1 MKRHLVDDSNTQS
14 SMLCNAIKDKV
25 NAQKTYTTASFA
37 LMMVLHMTHQEIK
50 NVSASDSRSNVI
62 SL

>member
-1 MKRHLVDDSNTQS
+1 MKRHLRDGSNTQA
-14 SMLCNAIKDKV
+14 SMLCNADKDKV
-25 NAQKTYTTASFA
+25 TVQKTYTTASFA
-37 LMMVLHMTHQEIK
+37 LMLVLHMTHQKIK